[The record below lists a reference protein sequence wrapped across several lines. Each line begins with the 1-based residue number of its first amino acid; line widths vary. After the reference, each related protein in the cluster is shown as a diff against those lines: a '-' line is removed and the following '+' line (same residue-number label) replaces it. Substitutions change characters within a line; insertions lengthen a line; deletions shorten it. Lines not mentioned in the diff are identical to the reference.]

1 MCLPEA
7 ALLIE
12 DHGEGVERWGIVT
25 HDGHTQKVGL
35 AFVPDAG
42 VGDILLI
49 HSGQAFRIL
58 ERDAGQAEV
67 TPA

>member
-12 DHGEGVERWGIVT
+12 DHGEGVERWGVVT
-25 HDGHTQKVGL
+25 HDGRTQKVGL
-35 AFVPDAG
+35 AFVPEANL
-42 VGDILLI
+42 GDVLLI

-58 ERDAGQAEV
+58 ERDAGQSEV